1 MKKLKAMMTF
11 VLVALMA
18 FTVQSCSDDDNND
31 LKYKMTT
38 SLKITNPGDLTTAEC
53 EAMIM
58 AAKSEVIGEYSSDQ
72 AAIDATERSA
82 QLMAED
88 LYLKKSQLKNTVMS
102 FSFITTKMKTGA
114 QIVTYYVD
122 YNKGDI
128 NYYSNK
134 N

>member
-1 MKKLKAMMTF
+1 MKKLKAMMTL

-38 SLKITNPGDLTTAEC
+38 SLKITNPGDLTTTEC

-58 AAKSEVIGEYSSDQ
+58 AAKNEVIGEYVSDQ

-88 LYLKKSQLKNTVMS
+88 LYLKKSQLKNIVMS
-102 FSFITTKMKTGA
+102 FTLNTTKVKTGA

-128 NYYSNK
+128 DYYGMD
-134 N
+134 